1 MKAKFL
7 KLLVIVFLF
16 SSYFTKAQVKDT
28 ILMTV
33 AGENVTK
40 SEFIGVFKKN
50 NVKGSEKID
59 KKSLE
64 EYLDLYINFKLKV
77 KEAEEMGLDTAT
89 SFKTE
94 LIGYRK
100 QLAQPYLTDR
110 QVDDDLLME
119 AYERMKFDVRAEHIL
134 VSKIIRIKENKTTKK
149 NDTTYIKI
157 DKNSAPED
165 TLEAYKKI
173 LKIRERIMKGE
184 PFEKLAMELSDDPSA
199 RDREDAGSKTIITG
213 NGGDLGYF
221 SVLDMVYPFETGAYT
236 TKVGNVSMPIRTDF
250 GYHLIKVTDKMPAM
264 GKVTVAHIF
273 VAVPKDAKP
282 QDFAKYKIRIEEAY
296 TKVKEG
302 AKFEDVV
309 NEYSDDKGS
318 AAKGGALPA
327 FGVSRMVPEF
337 IVAISKLNNTGDI
350 SQPIQTVYGWHIIK
364 ILDKKGV
371 KTFEDEKSGLKTRVL
386 RDGRANRSKESIIIR
401 IKAEYTFKEIADS
414 KKEFY
419 SVVDTSLL
427 NGRWDAA
434 RANNLNKVMFTL
446 AGKDYTQQD
455 FSKYLALHQG
465 KKSKSTPS
473 AFVNDIYKKYVED
486 ICINY
491 EDNRLEAKYPE
502 FKSLMKEYRDG
513 ILLFELTDKKVWSKA
528 IKDTLGLQDYY
539 SKYKQN
545 YMWDVRA
552 DASIYTCIDMKTAK
566 EARKL
571 VAKVLKGK
579 MTETE
584 LLKKINIDSIPA
596 LKIDR
601 KLYLKKENAKI
612 DSMKWEKSIGKDF
625 IKGSTV
631 TFIVINDVILPLPK
645 TIKEARGLI
654 TADYQNFLEK
664 EWIEGLRKKYS
675 VQVYREVFDSIK

>member
-16 SSYFTKAQVKDT
+16 SSYFTKAQVKDS
-28 ILMTV
+28 ILMNV
-33 AGENVTK
+33 AGENVTR
-40 SEFIGVFKKN
+40 SEFINVYKKN
-50 NVKGSEKID
+50 NIKSSEKID
-59 KKSLE
+59 KKALE

-77 KEAEEMGLDTAT
+77 KEAEELGLDTAS
-89 SFKTE
+89 SFRNE
-94 LIGYRK
+94 LSGYRK

-110 QVDDDLLME
+110 QVDDALLLE
-119 AYERMKFDVRAEHIL
+119 AYDRMKSDVRAEHIL
-134 VSKIIRIKENKTTKK
+134 ISKIIKVKENKVTKK
-149 NDTTYIKI
+149 NDTTIVKI
-157 DKNSAPED
+157 DKNTAPED

-173 LKIRERIMKGE
+173 MKIRERIIKGE
-184 PFEKLAMELSDDPSA
+184 SFEKLAMELSDDPSA
-199 RDREDAGSKTIITG
+199 KDRIDPSSKSKISG

-236 TKVGNVSMPIRTDF
+236 TLVGNVSMPVRTDF
-250 GYHLIKVTDKMPAM
+250 GYHLIKVIDKRPAM
-264 GKVTVAHIF
+264 GKVQVAHIF
-273 VAVPKDAKP
+273 VNVPKDAKP
-282 QDFAKYKIRIEEAY
+282 EDLAKYKGRIEEAY
-296 TKVKEG
+296 AKIKEG
-302 AKFEDVV
+302 SKFEDVV

-337 IVAISKLNNTGDI
+337 IVAISKLDNPGDI
-350 SQPIQTVYGWHIIK
+350 SEPIQTAYGWHIIK
-364 ILDKKGV
+364 LLEKKGI
-371 KTFEDEKSGLKTRVL
+371 KSFEDEKAGLKTRIV
-386 RDGRANRSKESIIIR
+386 RDGRATKSKESVLIR
-401 IKAEYTFKEIADS
+401 IKSDYAFKEIPDT

-427 NGRWDAA
+427 NGRWDIAKA
-434 RANNLNKVMFTL
+434 EKLNKIMFTL

-455 FSKYLALHQG
+455 FAKYLVIHQG

-473 AFVNDIYKKYVED
+473 VLVNDVYKKFVED
-486 ICINY
+486 MCINY
-491 EDNRLEAKYPE
+491 EDSKLEQKYPE
-502 FKSLMKEYRDG
+502 FRSLMKEYRDG

-528 IKDTLGLQDYY
+528 IKDTTGLQEFYA
-539 SKYKQN
+539 KNKQN

-552 DASIYTCIDMKTAK
+552 DVSIYSCKDAKTAK

-571 VAKVLKGK
+571 AEKVIKGK
-579 MTETE
+579 MTEADV
-584 LLKKINIDSIPA
+584 LKKINIDSIPA

-612 DSMKWEKSIGKDF
+612 DSMLWVKSIGKDYV
-625 IKGSTV
+625 KGKTIDFV
-631 TFIVINDVILPLPK
+631 VINDIIQPVPK

-664 EWIEGLRKKYS
+664 EWINDLRKKYT
-675 VQVYREVFDSIK
+675 VKVNREVFDSIK